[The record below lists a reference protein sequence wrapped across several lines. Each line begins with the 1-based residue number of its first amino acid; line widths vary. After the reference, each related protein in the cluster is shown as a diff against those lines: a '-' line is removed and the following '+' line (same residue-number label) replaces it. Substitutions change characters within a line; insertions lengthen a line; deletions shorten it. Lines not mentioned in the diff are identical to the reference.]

1 MHSIIFFMCVKQTN
15 CHTEELQQYFVLV
28 VRGNM
33 QTVDNNFLDRKADFT
48 ILCHMQQWFEQGKY
62 SYM

>member
-1 MHSIIFFMCVKQTN
+1 MCVKQTN

-48 ILCHMQQWFEQGKY
+48 ILCHMQQ
-62 SYM
+62 